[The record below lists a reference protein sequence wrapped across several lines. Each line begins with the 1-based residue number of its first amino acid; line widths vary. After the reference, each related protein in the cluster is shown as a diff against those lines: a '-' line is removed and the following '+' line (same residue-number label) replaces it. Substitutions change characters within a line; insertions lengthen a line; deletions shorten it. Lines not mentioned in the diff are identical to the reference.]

1 MYMATNTHI
10 LVPEFE
16 YQRPG
21 NLNDVFTLVAEHGDQ
36 ARLIAGGTDLIVQ
49 MKMEQ
54 YYPSLVISLAGV
66 EKLRGI
72 ASQDGLN
79 IGAMTTIREVAGSAT
94 VRRQYAALYEACQAF
109 STVQIMI
116 MGTIGGNLCNASPA
130 ADTAP
135 ALLALDAR
143 VDLVTGEGS
152 RRVPLGDFFTG
163 PGMTVLAKGE
173 VMQSV
178 ALPEPEVGTGS
189 AFLKISRV
197 IADIA
202 QVCTAVKLVR
212 DGDRITDCRIALGA
226 VATTPVRIG
235 RAEESLTGGAG
246 DVEAFERAARIVAE
260 DIRPI
265 SDVRATA
272 AYRRHAAKVI
282 VRDALTTAWQRAGEG
297 RGK

>member
-1 MYMATNTHI
+1 MYMATNTNI
-10 LVPEFE
+10 LVPEFD
-16 YQRPG
+16 YQRPES
-21 NLNDVFTLVAEHGDQ
+21 LQQVFTLVAEHGDQ
-36 ARLIAGGTDLIVQ
+36 ARLIAGGTDLVVQ
-49 MKMEQ
+49 MKMERDS
-54 YYPSLVISLAGV
+54 PSLLISLAGI

-72 ASQDGLN
+72 TSRDGLN
-79 IGAMTTIREVAGSAT
+79 IGAMTPIRDVAGSAT

-135 ALLALDAR
+135 ALLALDAS
-143 VDLVTGEGS
+143 VDLVTGDGS
-152 RRVPLGDFFTG
+152 RRVPLGEFFTG
-163 PGMTVLAKGE
+163 PCKTVLAKGE
-173 VMQSV
+173 VMRSV
-178 ALPEPEVGTGS
+178 ALPEPDPGMGS

-197 IADIA
+197 VADIA
-202 QVCTAVKLVR
+202 QVCAAVRLVR

-226 VATTPVRIG
+226 VAPTPVRIG
-235 RAEESLTGGAG
+235 RAEESLTGGTG
-246 DVEAFERAARIVAE
+246 GVEAFERAARIVAE

-272 AYRRHAAKVI
+272 TYRLHAAKVI

>member
-10 LVPEFE
+10 LVPEFD

-21 NLNDVFTLVAEHGDQ
+21 DLQQVFTLAAEHDGQ

-49 MKMEQ
+49 MKMERDC
-54 YYPSLVISLAGV
+54 PSLVISLAGI
-66 EKLRGI
+66 EGLRGI
-72 ASQDGLN
+72 TSQDGLN
-79 IGAMTTIREVAGSAT
+79 IGALTTIRDVAGSAT
-94 VRRQYAALYEACQAF
+94 VRRRYAALYEACQAF

-135 ALLALDAR
+135 ALLALDAS
-143 VDLVTGEGS
+143 VVLVTGEGS

-163 PGMTVLAKGE
+163 PGKTVLAKGE
-173 VMQSV
+173 VMHSV
-178 ALPEPEVGTGS
+178 VLPEPGVGTGS

-197 IADIA
+197 VADIA

-212 DGDRITDCRIALGA
+212 AGDKITDCRIALGA

-246 DVEAFERAARIVAE
+246 DVEAFERAARIAAE

-297 RGK
+297 SGK